1 MKAMNFNN
9 NAYVV
14 EPEEVIPSVKKGL
27 FLYCS
32 NGILKNLDK
41 KCKTAFDFEDL
52 VLEFRKGL

>member
-1 MKAMNFNN
+1 MNFNN

-14 EPEEVIPSVKKGL
+14 EPEEVIPSVKRGL

-41 KCKTAFDFEDL
+41 KCKTAFDFGDL